1 MSLCD
6 GVDLNR
12 NFGYQWKSA
21 KTLSPQAGSSQTC
34 METYAGPTPFSE
46 PEARNIANFVSSI
59 QQNVVVSLVVLFSK
73 SDFENTKEIFLN
85 YEVFS
90 WLTKSVLCL
99 DQKTHSKPCYK
110 PSVILVHIF
119 TELPNAA

>member
-1 MSLCD
+1 M
-6 GVDLNR
+6 
-12 NFGYQWKSA
+12 
-21 KTLSPQAGSSQTC
+21 C

-85 YEVFS
+85 YEVVS
-90 WLTKSVLCL
+90 WLTKSVLCF
-99 DQKTHSKPCYK
+99 DQKTYTTMLHANHLLYTY
-110 PSVILVHIF
+110 F
-119 TELPNAA
+119 YRAT